1 MSASISIEEQ
11 LSYLILT
18 GHLNLLW
25 YDKSDSVVDIKWGL
39 IRHAEYG
46 VIIDELDLK

>member
-1 MSASISIEEQ
+1 MSVSISIEEQ
-11 LSYLILT
+11 LSHLILT

-25 YDKSDSVVDIKWGL
+25 YDKRDSVVDIKCGL
-39 IRHAEYG
+39 IRHAENC